1 MKRKR
6 NCIVGYQKDEL
17 LVETTSLNLEYNRVL
32 DLEHNILIYELAK
45 DKSVEIIYDINELIK
60 KNIEEQKYMDIEMI
74 KQLILYK

>member
-17 LVETTSLNLEYNRVL
+17 LVETTSLNLEYNRVF